1 MSLRLT
7 APSED
12 ILGANYKI
20 TKIVASDYN
29 PDIDSTITVTVTV
42 KDVYDDPVENES
54 VQVTCNI
61 GKFTKLN
68 GSTISDT
75 QSVTGNTDSNGQ
87 FTLTYSCTEWGLV
100 SFSAKN
106 HNTLQILVKGYK
118 DWYNYNNLILQV
130 NKLTGMSKLSLN
142 RSLTINANSRIT
154 LKEAYAQGS
163 VNEVVCPNTTLQVPT
178 NNGNVWIQIDYLGKI
193 VAINTSNSNVSNVNV
208 QCYTSWSFKNNNY

>member
-29 PDIDSTITVTVTV
+29 PNIDSTITVTVTV

-54 VQVTCNI
+54 VQVNCNI

-87 FTLTYSCTEWGLV
+87 FTLTY
-100 SFSAKN
+100 FSE
-106 HNTLQILVKGYK
+106 Y
-118 DWYNYNNLILQV
+118 
-130 NKLTGMSKLSLN
+130 
-142 RSLTINANSRIT
+142 
-154 LKEAYAQGS
+154 
-163 VNEVVCPNTTLQVPT
+163 
-178 NNGNVWIQIDYLGKI
+178 
-193 VAINTSNSNVSNVNV
+193 
-208 QCYTSWSFKNNNY
+208 